1 MSKTFTINIPDQ
13 LWLNSWTE
21 NKTESYTYSGPDTW
35 NVLVTGTTNLVSEW
49 SEDVLEASPGTR
61 DFVVTLDATA
71 DATVPVAHYIHTQGA
86 DSITAEEREAAEED
100 ETNHDDSVYKKNT
113 NPLIH
118 DYFDIGYDV
127 DAGLQLVPIY
137 KNTKTVAEE
146 KAEKRIEY
154 VKKYN
159 DTYDFDADTQAI
171 IDTFLSS
178 MDTYKT
184 SMLTVYPWKYVTIDE
199 NEIPK
204 IPASIVTIFNTLPE
218 VE

>member
-1 MSKTFTINIPDQ
+1 MSKTFTVNVPDQ
-13 LWLNSWTE
+13 LWVDSWTE
-21 NKTESYTYSGPDTW
+21 NKTESYTYDGPSTW
-35 NVLVTGTTNLVSEW
+35 NVLIDGNTNLASDW
-49 SEDVLEASPGTR
+49 SEDPIEALPGTR
-61 DFVVTLDATA
+61 DVVVTLDAT
-71 DATVPVAHYIHTQGA
+71 DDSNLPVAHYMHTQGV
-86 DSITAEEREAAEED
+86 DHEYTVED
-100 ETNHDDSVYKKNT
+100 ETNHDDSVYQKIT

-118 DYFDIGYDV
+118 DYFDIGYDT

-137 KNTKTVAEE
+137 KNTKTIAEE

-184 SMLTVYPWKYVTIDE
+184 SMLTVYPWKYTTIDE

>member
-184 SMLTVYPWKYVTIDE
+184 SMLTVYPWKYTTIDE

>member
-1 MSKTFTINIPDQ
+1 MSKTFTINVPDQ
-13 LWLNSWTE
+13 IWVDSWTE
-21 NKTESYTYSGPDTW
+21 NKTESYEYLGPSTYYVLIDGSTNLASMWSEESIDANPDTK
-35 NVLVTGTTNLVSEW
+35 
-49 SEDVLEASPGTR
+49 
-61 DFVVTLDATA
+61 DFVVTVDTTDDTNL
-71 DATVPVAHYIHTQGA
+71 PVAYFMHTQGNEHEY
-86 DSITAEEREAAEED
+86 TYED
-100 ETNHDDSVYKKNT
+100 ETNHDGSVYQKIT

-118 DYFDIGYDV
+118 DYFDIGYDT

-137 KNTKTVAEE
+137 KNTKTIAEE

-171 IDTFLSS
+171 IDTFLSD
-178 MDTYKT
+178 MT
-184 SMLTVYPWKYVTIDE
+184 SYMTTMSSVYPWKYVTIDE

-204 IPASIVTIFNTLPE
+204 IPASIVTVFNTLPE

>member
-1 MSKTFTINIPDQ
+1 MSKTFTINVPDQ
-13 LWLNSWTE
+13 IWVDSWTE
-21 NKTESYTYSGPDTW
+21 NKTESYTYDGPSTW
-35 NVLVTGTTNLVSEW
+35 NVLIDGNTNLASDW
-49 SEDVLEASPGTR
+49 SEDPIEVSPGTR
-61 DFVVTLDATA
+61 DVVVTLDAT
-71 DATVPVAHYIHTQGA
+71 DDSNLPVAYFMHTQGV
-86 DSITAEEREAAEED
+86 DHEYTVED
-100 ETNHDDSVYKKNT
+100 ETNHDGSVYQKTT

-118 DYFDIGYDV
+118 DYFDIGYDT

-137 KNTKTVAEE
+137 KNTKTIAEE

-171 IDTFLSS
+171 IDTFLSDMTAYMTTMS
-178 MDTYKT
+178 
-184 SMLTVYPWKYVTIDE
+184 SVYPWKYVTIDE

-204 IPASIVTIFNTLPE
+204 IPASIVAVFNTLPE